1 MGGGKTNSNTNTTT
15 TTTNTS
21 GSNAAQGD
29 NLGTMI
35 SGVNNSTINT
45 TVTDHGAVSGSLN
58 FAGDVVESAL
68 ESNSNVIE
76 AAIKSNDN
84 ANNNIVDVANT
95 AMSTVKDSA
104 SQMAINAKESMNFAK
119 EMATT
124 TITGGSSEGQKQIA
138 MVVVGCVVVIG
149 VVFGIK
155 AWKS

>member
-1 MGGGKTNSNTNTTT
+1 MGGDGGESSSTTTT

-58 FAGDVVESAL
+58 FAGDVVDKVL
-68 ESNSNVIE
+68 ESNT
-76 AAIKSNDN
+76 A
-84 ANNNIVDVANT
+84 ANNNVVDVANN

-149 VVFGIK
+149 VVFSIK

>member
-1 MGGGKTNSNTNTTT
+1 MGGDGGESSSTTTT

-29 NLGTMI
+29 NNGTMI
-35 SGVNNSTINT
+35 SGVNNSQI
-45 TVTDHGAVSGSLN
+45 TVTDHGAVNGSLN
-58 FAGDVVESAL
+58 FAGDVVDKVL
-68 ESNSNVIE
+68 ESNT
-76 AAIKSNDN
+76 A
-84 ANNNIVDVANT
+84 ANNNVVDVANN

>member
-1 MGGGKTNSNTNTTT
+1 MGGDGGESVTETTT

-58 FAGDVVESAL
+58 FAGDVVDKVL
-68 ESNSNVIE
+68 ESNT
-76 AAIKSNDN
+76 A
-84 ANNNIVDVANT
+84 ANNNVVDVANN

-149 VVFGIK
+149 VVFSIK

>member
-1 MGGGKTNSNTNTTT
+1 MGGGSTDSTTETTT

-45 TVTDHGAVSGSLN
+45 TVTDHGAVSGSLD
-58 FAGDVVESAL
+58 FAGDVVDKVL
-68 ESNSNVIE
+68 ESNT
-76 AAIKSNDN
+76 A
-84 ANNNIVDVANT
+84 ANNNVTEIANT

-124 TITGGSSEGQKQIA
+124 TITGGSSEGQKQIVI
-138 MVVVGCVVVIG
+138 VVLGCVVVG
-149 VVFGIK
+149 GLVMAIK

>member
-1 MGGGKTNSNTNTTT
+1 MGGDGGESSSTTTT

-58 FAGDVVESAL
+58 FAGDVVDKVL
-68 ESNSNVIE
+68 ESNT
-76 AAIKSNDN
+76 A
-84 ANNNIVDVANT
+84 ANNNVVDVANN